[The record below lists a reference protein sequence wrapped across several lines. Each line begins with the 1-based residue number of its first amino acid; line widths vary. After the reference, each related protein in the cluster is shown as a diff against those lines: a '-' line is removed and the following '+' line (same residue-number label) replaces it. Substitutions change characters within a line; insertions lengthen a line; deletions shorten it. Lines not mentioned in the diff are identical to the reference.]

1 MKKLS
6 VATLVVAALLG
17 STAAKATDLEVIH
30 WWTSPGESRAVAE
43 FAKAVDGDG
52 QDHWVDGAIAD
63 GATARAAI
71 MQRVLGGNPPAAAQF
86 NPGREYEELIKN
98 NLLLDLTPLAEK
110 EGWDKIIRPAGIA
123 AACHVDGKWWCVPV
137 NIHSWNWGW
146 ASIPAFKKAGL
157 ELPKNW
163 DEFIADAPKLKA
175 AGIIPFAMGAQPW
188 QLDGAF
194 GAIMTAELGIA
205 DRQKLLKDHDMTVAN
220 GPAMTKAL
228 TEFKALK
235 QWTDEGS
242 ANRDWNLTTNLV
254 IQNKAALQI
263 MGDWARGEFGAAGK
277 KPDVDYACLALPID
291 HPTVT
296 TDGDVFVFPK
306 SKDANVEAAQLR
318 MAALLIDPKVQALFN
333 NAKGSMPVRDDVDM
347 SLADPCMLKGLS
359 IIKDPANIAIG
370 AQRWLSNDTTTA
382 LDDLIAKFWTDDAMT
397 VADAQKKYADIVKS
411 AN

>member
-1 MKKLS
+1 MMKLT
-6 VATLVVAALLG
+6 VATLAVATLLG
-17 STAAKATDLEVIH
+17 STAAMATDLEVIH

-43 FAKAVDGDG
+43 FAKALDGDG

-71 MQRVLGGNPPAAAQF
+71 MQRVLGGNPPGAAQF
-86 NPGREYEELIKN
+86 NPGREYEDLIKN
-98 NLLLDLTPLAEK
+98 NLLLDLAPLAKK
-110 EGWDKIIRPAGIA
+110 EGWDKIIRPPGIA
-123 AACHVDGKWWCVPV
+123 EACHQGDHWWCVPV
-137 NIHSWNWGW
+137 NIHSWNWAW

-163 DEFIADAPKLKA
+163 QEFIADAPKLKA
-175 AGIIPFAMGAQPW
+175 AGIIPFAIGAQPW

-194 GAIMTAELGIA
+194 GAIMTAELGI
-205 DRQKLLKDHDMTVAN
+205 DNREKLLKDHDMTVAN
-220 GPAMTKAL
+220 GPEMTKAL
-228 TEFKALK
+228 TEFKSLK

-306 SKDANVEAAQLR
+306 SQDPNVEAAQLR
-318 MAALLIDPKVQALFN
+318 LASLIISPKVQALFN

-359 IIKDPANIAIG
+359 IIKDPHNIAIG

-382 LDDLIAKFWTDDAMT
+382 LDDLIAKFWTDDSMT
-397 VADAQKKYADIVKS
+397 VADAQAKYAEIIKN